1 MSIGQLSFVVAF
13 SVIPMVVGGAACNQ
27 HETEDV
33 SPSLATSTNL
43 RATTFRS
50 DFWFLP
56 DEDLLG
62 FVEIP
67 AGAFIMGSDPRV
79 DPQAFENER
88 WAPDQTQGTVELPTF
103 YISRFEVTVG
113 QFLAFVD
120 ATGHSATRDT
130 FEKPLDHPVASISWP
145 DALAYCRWLE
155 KTLKDWPDTPVL
167 LRRLLQEGWHVT
179 LPTEAQWEKAARST
193 DGRIYPWGNQPE
205 PGRAI
210 YGDQSGPGPA
220 GSMEC
225 DQCANGLHDMSG
237 NVWELTQSPYRP
249 YPYIDRP
256 SHGDLNVDA
265 LFVMRGG
272 SFLDRENNIRT
283 ATRGGADPGAKRP
296 FIGFRTVI
304 SPP

>member
-1 MSIGQLSFVVAF
+1 MNARQFPLVVAF
-13 SVIPMVVGGAACNQ
+13 SVIPMVVGWAACSQ
-27 HETEDV
+27 FETEE
-33 SPSLATSTNL
+33 SSTSLANSTGL
-43 RATTFRS
+43 RDTTFHP
-50 DFWFLP
+50 DLWFLP
-56 DEDLLG
+56 DEELLG

-67 AGAFIMGSDPRV
+67 AGAFIMGSDPGV
-79 DPQAFENER
+79 DPLAFENER
-88 WAPDQTQGTVELPTF
+88 WAPDQAQGTVELPTF

-113 QFLAFVD
+113 QFRAFVD
-120 ATGHSATRDT
+120 ATGHSVARDT
-130 FEKPLDHPVASISWP
+130 FKKPLDHPVASISWP

-155 KTLKDWPDTPVL
+155 NTLKRWSNTPVL
-167 LRRLLQEGWHVT
+167 LRQFLQDGWQVT

-205 PGRAI
+205 PRRAI
-210 YGDQSGPGPA
+210 YGEQSGPGPA
-220 GSMEC
+220 GSMDC
-225 DQCANGLHDMSG
+225 SQCANGLHDMSG

-249 YPYIDRP
+249 YPYVGRP
-256 SHGDLNVDA
+256 SQEDLNVDA

-296 FIGFRTVI
+296 FIGFRAVI